1 MGSIDEVTLEAP
13 DSAERSF
20 TADSASLADARQFVR
35 EVAPPDLASDGD
47 LLLSVSELVTNA
59 LLHGRS
65 GFRVRVTTQ
74 TATVRVEVFDASPL
88 LPTAKNYGPS
98 AVTGRGLRI
107 VEHLSSAWGV
117 VPVDD
122 GKWVWFEM
130 PRQPEPDAPLIEVRL
145 LALPVAV
152 HARAAAHQD
161 ALQRE
166 LDLLRRTDAPPDVP
180 VQLLALVDELEQRY
194 GSLNDRP
201 TAELA
206 TAMAAGT
213 ATVDVTFSV
222 PPDAAPAAERLG
234 ELLDRADDYCREG
247 VALMTLATPA
257 ESVRYRR
264 WFLGQFLAQIGGAP
278 PTPWPE
284 WLAAHDGEGDEP
296 APVATAAGPGAGAE
310 ADSGDPR
317 AVVRAGAEA
326 DSGDPGAVVQAD
338 GELDAGRAPQVREE
352 LHQLH
357 LHGVDRVTLDL
368 GAVTFIDS
376 YGLSVILAAHA
387 RFAEDGARFRM
398 LVPPVLQ
405 PTFDLAGL
413 GDVLDLHPTAG

>member
-1 MGSIDEVTLEAP
+1 MGSIDKMTLEAP

-20 TADSASLADARQFVR
+20 AADSASLADARQFVR

-74 TATVRVEVFDASPL
+74 PAAVRVEVFDGSPL

-107 VEHLSSAWGV
+107 VEHLSSNWGV

-130 PRQPEPDAPLIEVRL
+130 PRQPEPDAPLIEIRL
-145 LALPVAV
+145 LSLPVAV

-166 LDLLRRTDAPPDVP
+166 LDLLRRTEAPPDVP
-180 VQLLALVDELEQRY
+180 VQLLSLVDELEERY

-201 TAELA
+201 TADLA
-206 TAMAAGT
+206 AAMAAGT
-213 ATVDVTFSV
+213 KTVDVTFAV
-222 PPDAAPAAERLG
+222 PPDAAPAAQHLG

-257 ESVRYRR
+257 ESLRYRR
-264 WFLGQFLAQIGGAP
+264 WFLGQFVDQIAGAP
-278 PTPWPE
+278 PTPWPA
-284 WLAAHDGEGDEP
+284 WLAAHDGEADEP
-296 APVATAAGPGAGAE
+296 TGPTAATAVAAGASAGAEAGSAGPGA
-310 ADSGDPR
+310 
-317 AVVRAGAEA
+317 VVRAE
-326 DSGDPGAVVQAD
+326 
-338 GELDAGRAPQVREE
+338 GELDAGRAPQVRDE

-357 LHGVDRVTLDL
+357 LQGVDRVTLDL
-368 GAVTFIDS
+368 SPVTFIDS

-387 RFAEDGARFRM
+387 RFAEDGARFRV

-413 GDVLDLHPTAG
+413 GDVLDLHPTAE